1 MNERFLRNEMLL
13 GREAVEKLS
22 ASSPG
27 YYRLV
32 LMDVQMPLMDGYE
45 ATRTIR
51 RLEDRE
57 LANIPILAM
66 TANAFEEDR
75 QAALASGMNGH
86 IAKPIDVDK
95 LLETLKGVLE
105 G

>member
-1 MNERFLRNEMLL
+1 METAEN

>member
-1 MNERFLRNEMLL
+1 
-13 GREAVEKLS
+13 
-22 ASSPG
+22 
-27 YYRLV
+27 
-32 LMDVQMPLMDGYE
+32 MDVQMPLMDGYE